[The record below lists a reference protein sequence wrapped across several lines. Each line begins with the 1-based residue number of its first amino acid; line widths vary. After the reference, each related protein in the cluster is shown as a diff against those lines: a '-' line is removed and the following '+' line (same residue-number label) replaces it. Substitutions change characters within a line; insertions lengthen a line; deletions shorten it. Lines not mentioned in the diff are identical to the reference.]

1 MGGQSSCEAAQWRD
15 PGQQMKLGSG
25 QHPRSHRVPFWR
37 RTRMGR
43 RTRVRRRTR
52 MSKRRDLV
60 AVSGA
65 KSLNWTGVG
74 FERTTGSIHP
84 LREG

>member
-15 PGQQMKLGSG
+15 PEQQMKLGSG

-65 KSLNWTGVG
+65 KSLNWAGVG
-74 FERTTGSIHP
+74 FERTT
-84 LREG
+84 